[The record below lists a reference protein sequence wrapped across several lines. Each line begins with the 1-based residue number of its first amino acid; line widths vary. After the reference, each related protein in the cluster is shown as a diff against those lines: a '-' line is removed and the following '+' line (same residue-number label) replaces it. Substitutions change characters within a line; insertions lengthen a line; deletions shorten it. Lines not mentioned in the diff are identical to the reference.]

1 MSDAIELKSIHDLK
15 GMNFYI
21 PKYQRGYRWTEQQV
35 LDLLN
40 DIKEFIDR
48 KPSDHEI
55 YCLQPLV
62 VKKRNEDTFRKIKEE
77 AKTLHDVET
86 LLKGSWDVIDGQQ
99 RLTTIKI
106 LLIHLM
112 QDYSYSI
119 EYETRNGSKDF
130 LNDICNKNEDDAN
143 DIDFYH
149 MWRTKKTL
157 DMWFAAKDE
166 DYKKIF
172 FDVLQGKVKFIWYES
187 KDQDPISVFT
197 RLNIGK
203 IPLTDA
209 ELIKALFL
217 NQSNF
222 SNIDNA
228 AAIRLYQQ
236 EIAAEWDNI
245 EYTLQD
251 DEFWLFIHSLEWNK
265 PTRIDFIFDLMQ
277 EKNVLELSKDLYG
290 KIGCDEHKSFRY
302 FYEYFKFHQN
312 DIDGK
317 TLRDDI
323 WRKVKEYFQIFQEW
337 YNDLE
342 LYHYIGYLIV
352 NGWVTTGDL
361 IKIWKEKSKKE
372 DFVAEIKS
380 KIREKLPKEK
390 PLTQEYEISGHP
402 KTQCR
407 PLLLLFNIQLVI
419 DQNKELASSD
429 KYQLGAFYKF
439 PFHLFKKEG
448 RKANGKGW
456 EIEHIAS
463 NAGDDLTKLES
474 QKIYLAGIN
483 YVFKDSRLKEKIDT
497 FIEKGKEENFDG
509 IYTEVQKMPEFTPIP
524 EDKKN
529 YIWNF
534 ALLDSTTN
542 EEYQNSPFPIKR
554 ICVLAKERG
563 QKATLKLEGGKLKIT
578 YEKGIAFVPP
588 CTRNVF
594 TKAYTDIPTALN
606 AWTTE
611 DAGNYLRKM
620 NEVLST
626 AGFIEDQAGKIST
639 FIEDFQK
646 SAEVNN
652 G

>member
-55 YCLQPLV
+55 YCLQPLIV
-62 VKKRNEDTFRKIKEE
+62 QKRNENTFQKIKEE
-77 AKTLHDVET
+77 AKTLEDVET
-86 LLKGSWDVIDGQQ
+86 LLKGSWNVIDGQQ

-106 LLIHLM
+106 LLIHLT
-112 QDYSYSI
+112 QDYFYSI

-149 MWRTKKTL
+149 MWQTKEIIATWFNNIDDSEKKGFLETL
-157 DMWFAAKDE
+157 
-166 DYKKIF
+166 
-172 FDVLQGKVKFIWYES
+172 LTRVKFIWYES
-187 KDQDPISVFT
+187 KNQDPINVFT

-222 SNIDNA
+222 SDVEDA
-228 AAIRLYQQ
+228 ETIRLCQL

-245 EYTLQD
+245 EYTLQN
-251 DEFWLFIHSLEWNK
+251 DEFGLFIHSLGWNK

-323 WRKVKEYFQIFQEW
+323 WQKVKEYFQIFQEW

-342 LYHYIGYLIV
+342 LYHYVGYLIE
-352 NGWVTTGDL
+352 NGWITTGGL
-361 IKIWKEKSKKE
+361 IKIWKEKRKKE
-372 DFVAEIKS
+372 DFIAEIKN
-380 KIREKLPKEK
+380 KIKEKLPQEN
-390 PLTQEYEISGHP
+390 PLTQEYEISEHP

-407 PLLLLFNIQLVI
+407 PLLLLFNIQTVI

-439 PFHLFKKEG
+439 PFHLYKKEG
-448 RKANGKGW
+448 QKANNKGW

-483 YVFKDSRLKEKIDT
+483 YVFKDNELKGAIDNFIKGEKLED
-497 FIEKGKEENFDG
+497 FNG
-509 IYTEVQKMPEFTPIP
+509 IYYLLQKMPEFSSIP

-534 ALLDSTTN
+534 TLLDSTTN
-542 EEYQNSPFPIKR
+542 EEYQNSPFPVKR
-554 ICVLAKERG
+554 ICVLAKDRG
-563 QKATLKLEGGKLKIT
+563 QKAKLQLNENNELQIT

-606 AWTTE
+606 AWTVD

-620 NEVLST
+620 NKTLSD
-626 AGFIEDQAGKIST
+626 AGFINNQSEAIEA
-639 FIEDFQK
+639 FIK
-646 SAEVNN
+646 EVNN

>member
-106 LLIHLM
+106 LLIHLT

-119 EYETRNGSKDF
+119 EYETRTGSQNFLDEIWKKQDTEAKD
-130 LNDICNKNEDDAN
+130 N
-143 DIDFYH
+143 IDFYH
-149 MWRTKKTL
+149 MWQAKKTIEA
-157 DMWFAAKDE
+157 WFSGKEKQNFLKAL
-166 DYKKIF
+166 
-172 FDVLQGKVKFIWYES
+172 LQKVKFIWYES
-187 KDQDPISVFT
+187 IEKDPISVFT

-323 WRKVKEYFQIFQEW
+323 WQKVKEYFQIFQEW

-342 LYHYIGYLIV
+342 LYHYVGYLIE
-352 NGWVTTGDL
+352 NGWITTGGL
-361 IKIWKEKSKKE
+361 IKIWKEKRRKE
-372 DFVAEIKS
+372 DFIAEIKN
-380 KIREKLPKEK
+380 KIKEKLPQEN
-390 PLTQEYEISGHP
+390 PLTQEYEISEHP

-407 PLLLLFNIQLVI
+407 PLLLLFNIQTVI

-439 PFHLFKKEG
+439 PFHLYKKEG
-448 RKANGKGW
+448 QKANNKGW

-483 YVFKDSRLKEKIDT
+483 YVFKDNELKGAIDNFIKGEKLED
-497 FIEKGKEENFDG
+497 FNG
-509 IYTEVQKMPEFTPIP
+509 IYYLLQKMPDFSSIP

-542 EEYQNSPFPIKR
+542 EEYQNSPFPVKR
-554 ICVLAKERG
+554 ICVLAKDRG
-563 QKATLKLEGGKLKIT
+563 QKAKLQLNENNELQIT

-606 AWTTE
+606 AWTVD

-620 NEVLST
+620 NKTLSD
-626 AGFIEDQAGKIST
+626 AGFINNQSEAIEE
-639 FIEDFQK
+639 FI
-646 SAEVNN
+646 
-652 G
+652 

>member
-62 VKKRNEDTFRKIKEE
+62 VQKRNENTFRKIKEE
-77 AKTLHDVET
+77 AKTLEDVET

-106 LLIHLM
+106 LLIHLT
-112 QDYSYSI
+112 QDYFYSI
-119 EYETRNGSKDF
+119 EYETRQGSKAF
-130 LNDICNKNEDDAN
+130 LDDILPKGKIDAEN
-143 DIDFYH
+143 NIDFYH
-149 MWRTKKTL
+149 MWQTKETIDTWFNNINIADKKQFLETL
-157 DMWFAAKDE
+157 
-166 DYKKIF
+166 
-172 FDVLQGKVKFIWYES
+172 LTRVKFIWYES
-187 KDQDPISVFT
+187 KDQDPINVFT

-222 SNIDNA
+222 SDVEDA
-228 AAIRLYQQ
+228 ETIRLCQL

-245 EYTLQD
+245 EYTLQN
-251 DEFWLFIHSLEWNK
+251 DEFWLFIHSLVWNK
-265 PTRIDFIFDLMQ
+265 PTRIDFIFDLIQ
-277 EKNVLELSKDLYG
+277 EKDALKLGDSYG
-290 KIGCDEHKSFRY
+290 KIDCDEHKSFRY
-302 FYEYFKFHQN
+302 FYEYFKLNKEKIKKNSKYYQ
-312 DIDGK
+312 
-317 TLRDDI
+317 LRDNI
-323 WRKVKEYFQIFQEW
+323 WQKVKEYFQIFQEW

-342 LYHYIGYLIV
+342 LYHYVGYLIE
-352 NGWVTTGDL
+352 NGWITTGGL
-361 IKIWKEKSKKE
+361 IKIWKEKRKKE
-372 DFVAEIKS
+372 DFIAEIKN
-380 KIREKLPKEK
+380 KIKEKLPKEN
-390 PLTQEYEISGHP
+390 PLTQKYEIPGHP

-407 PLLLLFNIQLVI
+407 PLLLLFNIQTVI

-439 PFHLFKKEG
+439 PFHLYKKEG
-448 RKANGKGW
+448 QKANNKGW

-483 YVFKDSRLKEKIDT
+483 YVFKDNELKEKIDY
-497 FIEKGKEENFDG
+497 FIKDGKVENFND
-509 IYTEVQKMPEFTPIP
+509 IYYLLQKMPDFSSIP

-542 EEYQNSPFPIKR
+542 EEYQNSPFPVKR
-554 ICVLAKERG
+554 ICVLAKDRG
-563 QKATLKLEGGKLKIT
+563 QKAKLQLNENNELQIT

-606 AWTTE
+606 AWTVD

-620 NEVLST
+620 NKTLFD
-626 AGFIEDQAGKIST
+626 AGFINNQSEAIEE
-639 FIEDFQK
+639 FI
-646 SAEVNN
+646 
-652 G
+652 

>member
-1 MSDAIELKSIHDLK
+1 MKNTPLKNISELKNN
-15 GMNFYI
+15 NFLI
-21 PKYQRGYRWTEQQV
+21 PTYQRGYRWTEQQV
-35 LDLLN
+35 IDLLN
-40 DIKEFIDR
+40 DVNEFMER
-48 KPSDHEI
+48 NPGEKEI

-62 VKKRNEDTFRKIKEE
+62 VKDRK
-77 AKTLHDVET
+77 DS
-86 LLKGSWDVIDGQQ
+86 SWEVIDGQQ

-106 LLIHLM
+106 VLACLKE
-112 QDYSYSI
+112 QTSYTI
-119 EYETRNGSKDF
+119 EYETRKDSKVF
-130 LNDICNKNEDDAN
+130 LNDIHNKNKDDAN
-143 DIDFYH
+143 NIDFYH
-149 MWRTKKTL
+149 MWQAKETIDT
-157 DMWFAAKDE
+157 WFDNKNIDRPRFLE
-166 DYKKIF
+166 
-172 FDVLQGKVKFIWYES
+172 VLLHKVKFFWYQSPENINS
-187 KDQDPISVFT
+187 ISVFT

-222 SNIDNA
+222 SDAANA
-228 AAIRLYQQ
+228 ADIRLYQQ
-236 EIAAEWDNI
+236 EIAAEWDNF
-245 EYTLQD
+245 EYTLQN
-251 DEFWLFIHSLEWNK
+251 DEFWLFIHSLGWNK

-277 EKNVLELSKDLYG
+277 KEDTLELKVAWLKEHHPKEQGNAAEKWD
-290 KIGCDEHKSFRY
+290 KCIGNDEHKSFRY
-302 FYEYFKFHQN
+302 FYEYFKFHQK
-312 DIDGK
+312 DIEGK

-323 WRKVKEYFQIFQEW
+323 WQKVKEYFQIFQEW

-342 LYHYIGYLIV
+342 LYHYIGYLIE
-352 NGWVTTGDL
+352 NGWITTGDL
-361 IKIWKEKSKKE
+361 IKTWKGKSEKE

-380 KIREKLPKEK
+380 KISEKLPKEK
-390 PLTQEYEISGHP
+390 PLTQEYEISKHP

-407 PLLLLFNIQLVI
+407 PLLLLFNIQTVI

-439 PFHLFKKEG
+439 PFHLYKKEG
-448 RKANGKGW
+448 RKDNRKGW

-463 NAGDDLTKLES
+463 NSGDDLTKLEN

-483 YVFKDSRLKEKIDT
+483 YVFKDNKLKGKIDN
-497 FIEKGKEENFDG
+497 FIKGGKVEDFNG
-509 IYTEVQKMPEFTPIP
+509 IYTDLLQQMSDFSPIP

-542 EEYQNSPFPIKR
+542 EEYQNLPFPVKR
-554 ICVLAKERG
+554 MCVLAKDRG
-563 QKATLKLEGGKLKIT
+563 QKAKLQLNENNELQII

-606 AWTTE
+606 AWTVD

-620 NEVLST
+620 NKTLSD
-626 AGFIEDQAGKIST
+626 AGFINNQSEAIEA
-639 FIEDFQK
+639 FIK
-646 SAEVNN
+646 EVNN

>member
-1 MSDAIELKSIHDLK
+1 MAD
-15 GMNFYI
+15 
-21 PKYQRGYRWTEQQV
+21 
-35 LDLLN
+35 
-40 DIKEFIDR
+40 
-48 KPSDHEI
+48 
-55 YCLQPLV
+55 
-62 VKKRNEDTFRKIKEE
+62 
-77 AKTLHDVET
+77 
-86 LLKGSWDVIDGQQ
+86 
-99 RLTTIKI
+99 
-106 LLIHLM
+106 
-112 QDYSYSI
+112 
-119 EYETRNGSKDF
+119 
-130 LNDICNKNEDDAN
+130 
-143 DIDFYH
+143 
-149 MWRTKKTL
+149 KKTL

-342 LYHYIGYLIV
+342 LYHYIGYLIE

-463 NAGDDLTKLES
+463 NARDDLTKLES

-483 YVFKDSRLKEKIDT
+483 YVFKDSKLKEKIDT

-626 AGFIEDQAGKIST
+626 AGFIEDQTGKFST

>member
-1 MSDAIELKSIHDLK
+1 MKDISLKNISELKNN
-15 GMNFYI
+15 NFWI
-21 PKYQRGYRWTEQQV
+21 PTYQRGYRWTEQQV
-35 LDLLN
+35 IDLLN
-40 DIKEFIDR
+40 DINEFIER
-48 KPSDHEI
+48 NPEEKEI

-62 VKKRNEDTFRKIKEE
+62 VKDRE
-77 AKTLHDVET
+77 
-86 LLKGSWDVIDGQQ
+86 GSSWEVIDGQQ

-106 LLIHLM
+106 LLACLKE
-112 QDYSYSI
+112 QTSYSI
-119 EYETRNGSKDF
+119 EYETRNWSKDF
-130 LNDICNKNEDDAN
+130 LNNICNKNEDDAN
-143 DIDFYH
+143 NIDFYH
-149 MWRTKKTL
+149 MWQAKETIDTWFDNKNIDRPRFL
-157 DMWFAAKDE
+157 D
-166 DYKKIF
+166 IL
-172 FDVLQGKVKFIWYES
+172 LQKVKFIWYES
-187 KDQDPISVFT
+187 PENINPISVFT

-222 SNIDNA
+222 SDVDNSA
-228 AAIRLYQQ
+228 GIRLYQQ

-245 EYTLQD
+245 EYSLQN
-251 DEFWLFIHSLEWNK
+251 DEFWLFIHTLEWNK

-277 EKNVLELSKDLYG
+277 EKNVLGLSDDLYG

-302 FYEYFKFHQN
+302 FYEYFKLYKTEIKKN
-312 DIDGK
+312 DGGYR
-317 TLRDDI
+317 LRDDI
-323 WRKVKEYFQIFQEW
+323 WQKVKEYFQIFQEW

-342 LYHYIGYLIV
+342 LYHYIGYLIE
-352 NGWVTTGDL
+352 NGWISTGDL
-361 IKIWKEKSKKE
+361 IKTWKGKSEKE

-407 PLLLLFNIQLVI
+407 PLLLLFNIQTVI

-439 PFHLFKKEG
+439 PFHLYKKEG
-448 RKANGKGW
+448 CKTNGKGW

-474 QKIYLAGIN
+474 QKIYLAGVN
-483 YVFKDSRLKEKIDT
+483 YVFKDDKNNSLKGKIDN
-497 FIEKGKEENFDG
+497 FIKDGKVEGFNN
-509 IYTEVQKMPEFTPIP
+509 IYTDLLQQISDFSSIP

-542 EEYQNSPFPIKR
+542 EEYQNAPFPVKR
-554 ICVLAKERG
+554 ICVLAKDRG
-563 QKATLKLEGGKLKIT
+563 QKAKLQLDKNNELLIT

-606 AWTTE
+606 AWTVD
-611 DAGNYLRKM
+611 DAENYLRKM
-620 NEVLST
+620 NKTLSD
-626 AGFIEDQAGKIST
+626 AGFINDQSDKIDD
-639 FIEDFQK
+639 FINN
-646 SAEVNN
+646 EVNN

>member
-62 VKKRNEDTFRKIKEE
+62 VQKRNENTFRKIKEE

-106 LLIHLM
+106 LLIHLT

-119 EYETRNGSKDF
+119 EYETRTGSQNFLDEIWKKQDTEAKD
-130 LNDICNKNEDDAN
+130 N
-143 DIDFYH
+143 IDFYH
-149 MWRTKKTL
+149 MWQAKKTIEA
-157 DMWFAAKDE
+157 WFSGKEKQNFLKAL
-166 DYKKIF
+166 
-172 FDVLQGKVKFIWYES
+172 LQKVKFIWYES
-187 KDQDPISVFT
+187 IEKDPISVFT

-323 WRKVKEYFQIFQEW
+323 WQKVKEYFQIFQEW

-342 LYHYIGYLIV
+342 LYHYVGYLIE
-352 NGWVTTGDL
+352 NGWITTGGL
-361 IKIWKEKSKKE
+361 IKIWKEKRKKE
-372 DFVAEIKS
+372 DFIAEIKN
-380 KIREKLPKEK
+380 KIKEKLPQEN
-390 PLTQEYEISGHP
+390 PLTQEYEISEHP

-407 PLLLLFNIQLVI
+407 PLLLLFNIQTVI

-439 PFHLFKKEG
+439 PFHLYKKEG
-448 RKANGKGW
+448 QKANNKGW

-483 YVFKDSRLKEKIDT
+483 YVFKDNELKGAIDNFIKGEKLED
-497 FIEKGKEENFDG
+497 FNG
-509 IYTEVQKMPEFTPIP
+509 IYYLLQKMPEFSSIP

-542 EEYQNSPFPIKR
+542 EEYQNSPFPVKR
-554 ICVLAKERG
+554 ICVLAKDRG
-563 QKATLKLEGGKLKIT
+563 QKAKLQLNENNELQIT

-606 AWTTE
+606 AWTVD

-620 NEVLST
+620 NKTLSD
-626 AGFIEDQAGKIST
+626 AGFINNQSEAIEE
-639 FIEDFQK
+639 FI
-646 SAEVNN
+646 
-652 G
+652 